1 MRILVIGAT
10 GRHGAS
16 LIDSLLDG
24 GRHTVRAMTR
34 RPESAAAAALRDR
47 HVEVVLGDLD
57 DRPSLRAAL
66 ANCSGVF
73 VLLGCGPDVAVDRRR
88 GLNLINAV
96 AGSEI
101 DYFVF
106 GIPAAD
112 LVCRDLEPY
121 ARRLELP
128 ATFIRLQSEGESA
141 ALAGLVA
148 PMFDDPAAF
157 VGRTVVS

>member
-10 GRHGAS
+10 GRHGDS
-16 LIDSLLDG
+16 LIDSLLRG
-24 GRHTVRAMTR
+24 GHTVRALTR
-34 RPESAAAAALRDR
+34 RPESPQAAALRDR
-47 HVEVVLGDLD
+47 NVEIVRGDLD

-66 ANCSGVF
+66 ASCSGVF
-73 VLLGCGPDVAVDRRR
+73 VLLGCGQHIAVDRRR

-106 GIPAAD
+106 GITAAD
-112 LVCRDLEPY
+112 LVCRDLESY
-121 ARRLELP
+121 ASRLELP
-128 ATFIRLQSEGESA
+128 ATFIHLQSEGDSA

-148 PMFDDPAAF
+148 PMFDDPGTF